1 MVFDKNFY
9 TTTMVVPFFCLT
21 IRPVQ
26 IRRSCILMLLEPL
39 DLVLYLVSIG
49 TMGNGH
55 LVGCI

>member
-9 TTTMVVPFFCLT
+9 PTTMVVPFFCLT

-26 IRRSCILMLLEPL
+26 IRRSCILMLLETL
-39 DLVLYLVSIG
+39 DLVLYLIG
-49 TMGNGH
+49 AMGNGH

>member
-9 TTTMVVPFFCLT
+9 PTTMVVPFFCLT

-26 IRRSCILMLLEPL
+26 IRRSCILMMLETL
-39 DLVLYLVSIG
+39 DLVLYLIG
-49 TMGNGH
+49 AMGNGH